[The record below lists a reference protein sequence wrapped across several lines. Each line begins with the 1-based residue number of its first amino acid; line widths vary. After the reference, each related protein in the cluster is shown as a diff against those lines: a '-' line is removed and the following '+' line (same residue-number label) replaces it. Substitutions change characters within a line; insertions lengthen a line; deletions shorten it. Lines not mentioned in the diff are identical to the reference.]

1 MAVTAATARPG
12 PLEAEPLEAEPLGA
26 EPSQL
31 AVRRLVLTDFRNY
44 QSLRLQAGADMVVLN
59 GANGAGKT
67 NLLEALSMLAPGR
80 GLRRARLADMQRHQ
94 GARPWAVAATL
105 DTAGGKVEV
114 GSGLAAL
121 PQVPEGGADRDL
133 ETRAPGDRRLIRI
146 DGKTA
151 ATAGALA
158 DIASLVWLTP
168 QMDRLFI
175 EGAAPR
181 RRFLDRLVYGLDSQ
195 HAGRVSAYERALRE
209 RSRLLRGG
217 QGGAANA
224 AWLAALEETMA
235 GYGIAVAVARRDAVA
250 RLNGAM
256 SAAGPFPSARL
267 EIAGSLDTWLEAEP
281 ALAVEERF
289 RHQLEAGRRR
299 DGESGGAQLGPHR
312 SDLVVSDAGRDL
324 AADKCSTGE
333 QKALLIAIVLADAR
347 LQLARRG
354 RPPIML
360 LDEIAAHLDAERRAA
375 LFAEIQALGAQAW
388 LSGSD
393 AGLFAALA
401 GRAQFCELEA
411 GRLVSVPAG

>member
-1 MAVTAATARPG
+1 
-12 PLEAEPLEAEPLGA
+12 
-26 EPSQL
+26 
-31 AVRRLVLTDFRNY
+31 
-44 QSLRLQAGADMVVLN
+44 
-59 GANGAGKT
+59 
-67 NLLEALSMLAPGR
+67 
-80 GLRRARLADMQRHQ
+80 
-94 GARPWAVAATL
+94 
-105 DTAGGKVEV
+105 
-114 GSGLAAL
+114 
-121 PQVPEGGADRDL
+121 
-133 ETRAPGDRRLIRI
+133 
-146 DGKTA
+146 
-151 ATAGALA
+151 
-158 DIASLVWLTP
+158 
-168 QMDRLFI
+168 
-175 EGAAPR
+175 
-181 RRFLDRLVYGLDSQ
+181 
-195 HAGRVSAYERALRE
+195 
-209 RSRLLRGG
+209 
-217 QGGAANA
+217 
-224 AWLAALEETMA
+224 MA

-401 GRAQFCELEA
+401 GRAQLCELEA

>member
-1 MAVTAATARPG
+1 M
-12 PLEAEPLEAEPLGA
+12 
-26 EPSQL
+26 
-31 AVRRLVLTDFRNY
+31 LTDFRNY
-44 QSLRLQAGADMVVLN
+44 QSLRLQAAADLVVLN

-67 NLLEALSMLAPGR
+67 NLLEALSLLAPGR
-80 GLRRARLADMQRHQ
+80 GLRRARLAEMQRH
-94 GARPWAVAATL
+94 GAATPWAVAATIE
-105 DTAGGKVEV
+105 TPTGTVEV

-121 PQVPEGGADRDL
+121 PTPDGAAQPEAERPGEAQGDRP
-133 ETRAPGDRRLIRI
+133 APRDRRLIRI

-151 ATAGALA
+151 ASAGGLA
-158 DIASLVWLTP
+158 EIASLVWLTP

-217 QGGAANA
+217 SGAGGSGGTWRANA
-224 AWLAALEETMA
+224 AWLTALEETMA
-235 GYGIAVAVARRDAVA
+235 DFGVAVAVARRDAVA

-256 SAAGPFPSARL
+256 TEAGPFPSARL
-267 EIAGSLDTWLEAEP
+267 EVTGNLEAWLESEP

-289 RHQLEAGRRR
+289 RGELEAGRRR
-299 DGESGGAQLGPHR
+299 DGVSGGAASGPHR
-312 SDLVVSDAGRDL
+312 SDLQVSDSERQM
-324 AADKCSTGE
+324 AAAKCSTGE
-333 QKALLIAIVLADAR
+333 QKALLISIVLADAR
-347 LQLARRG
+347 LQVARQG

-375 LFAEIQALGAQAW
+375 LFDEIQALGAQAW

-401 GRAQFCELEA
+401 GRAQFCRVE
-411 GRLVSVPAG
+411 GGQLVSAPSGGENA

>member
-217 QGGAANA
+217 QGGSANA

-267 EIAGSLDTWLEAEP
+267 EIAGSLDTW
-281 ALAVEERF
+281 
-289 RHQLEAGRRR
+289 LEAGRRR